1 MAKRLIG
8 EGSFGQVFCKDN
20 VATKLIPVRVEKHSD
35 NWENVQS
42 IIRELHCLV
51 LGRQNPYIV
60 QIINAE
66 YNRYNQVEI
75 NMEKM
80 SMDLGKFLTQSIVYS
95 SPLHEDLMETI
106 VNSITHGLYFLH
118 SHDIMHRDL
127 KPANVMI
134 DVVKGN
140 GNEYR
145 VKLCDFGMSRRGGD
159 KWEGGSDYVVTRW
172 YRAPE
177 IFRKDA
183 YNTAI
188 DMWAL
193 GAIIAECQDVPHT
206 PIFRVNYFSE
216 VRAYWKNLLDRE
228 LPETKYTTMLKGC
241 LEWSPDNRWTAK
253 KCLQFLKEDIP
264 EYSKSYVFG
273 NTIDE
278 SRSIEMI
285 RDAIEE
291 YTEQKNAIMHGVM
304 LFDRTLN
311 RSTRDFHNAMSV
323 SSIIW
328 ESMPDNEF
336 FRVQAEETNMED
348 ICKFAVENCMTSN
361 LSEYEYGTNI
371 DAILKDMEDWQVVVP
386 KHKKMKC

>member
-20 VATKLIPVRVEKHSD
+20 VATKLIPVRVEKYSD

-60 QIINAE
+60 QIKNAV
-66 YNRYNQVEI
+66 YNRYDQVEI

-80 SMDLGKFLTQSIVYS
+80 SMDLGRYLTQSIVYS
-95 SPLHEDLMETI
+95 SPLDEDLMETI

-118 SHDIMHRDL
+118 SHGIMHRDL
-127 KPANVMI
+127 KPANIMI
-134 DVVKGN
+134 DVVGKV
-140 GNEYR
+140 NEYR

-177 IFRKDA
+177 IFSKDA

-188 DMWAL
+188 DMWSL
-193 GAIIAECQDVPHT
+193 GAIMMELQNVPHI
-206 PIFRVNYFSE
+206 PVFRVSYFSE
-216 VRAYWKNLLDRE
+216 LRNIWCEKDVQD
-228 LPETKYTTMLKGC
+228 TKYAPMVKGC
-241 LEWSPDNRWTAK
+241 LDWNQKLRWSSK
-253 KCLQFLKEDIP
+253 KCLSFLKEDIP

-278 SRSIEMI
+278 PRSIEMI
-285 RDAIEE
+285 KDAVEE
-291 YTEQKNAIMHGVM
+291 YSGQKNAIMHGVM
-304 LFDRTLN
+304 LFDRTID

-323 SSIIW
+323 ASLLM

-336 FRVQAEETNMED
+336 FRVNSEETNMED
-348 ICKFAVENCMTSN
+348 IAKFAVENCMTSN

-371 DAILKDMEDWQVVVP
+371 DDILKDMEEWQVVVP
-386 KHKKMKC
+386 HKKRKR

>member
-20 VATKLIPVRVEKHSD
+20 VATKLIPVRVEKYSD

-60 QIINAE
+60 QIKNAV
-66 YNRYNQVEI
+66 YNRYDQVEI

-80 SMDLGKFLTQSIVYS
+80 SMDLGRYLTQPIVYS
-95 SPLHEDLMETI
+95 SPLDEDLMETI

-118 SHDIMHRDL
+118 SHGIMHRDL
-127 KPANVMI
+127 KPANIMI
-134 DVVKGN
+134 DVVGKV
-140 GNEYR
+140 NEYR

-177 IFRKDA
+177 IFSKDA

-188 DMWAL
+188 DMWSL
-193 GAIIAECQDVPHT
+193 GAIMMELQNVPHI
-206 PIFRVNYFSE
+206 PVFRVSYFSE
-216 VRAYWKNLLDRE
+216 LRNIWCEKDVQD
-228 LPETKYTTMLKGC
+228 TKYAPMVKGC
-241 LEWSPDNRWTAK
+241 LDWNQKLRWSSK
-253 KCLQFLKEDIP
+253 KCLSFLKEDIP

-278 SRSIEMI
+278 PRSIEMI
-285 RDAIEE
+285 KDAVEE
-291 YTEQKNAIMHGVM
+291 YSGQKNAIMHGVM
-304 LFDRTLN
+304 LFDRTID

-323 SSIIW
+323 ASLLM

-336 FRVQAEETNMED
+336 FRVNSEETNMED
-348 ICKFAVENCMTSN
+348 IAKFAVENCMTSN

-371 DAILKDMEDWQVVVP
+371 DDILKDMEEWQVVVP
-386 KHKKMKC
+386 HKKRKR

>member
-1 MAKRLIG
+1 MAKKLIG

-60 QIINAE
+60 QIKNAK
-66 YNRYNQVEI
+66 YNRYNQIEI

-80 SMDLGKFLTQSIVYS
+80 SMDLAKYLTQPIVYS
-95 SPLHEDLMETI
+95 SPLSEDIMETI

-127 KPANVMI
+127 KPANIMI
-134 DVVKGN
+134 DVVAGN

-177 IFRKDA
+177 IFSKST
-183 YNTAI
+183 YNALI

-193 GAIIAECQDVPHT
+193 GAIMMELQNVPHI
-206 PIFRVNYFSE
+206 PIFRVNYYSQLRDIWCNKE
-216 VRAYWKNLLDRE
+216 VND
-228 LPETKYTTMLKGC
+228 TKYASMIKGC
-241 LEWSPDNRWTAK
+241 LDWNPKLRWSSK
-253 KCLQFLKEDIP
+253 KCLSFLKEDIP

-278 SRSIEMI
+278 PRSIEMI
-285 RDAIEE
+285 KDAIQE
-291 YTEQKNAIMHGVM
+291 YTEQKNTIMHGVM
-304 LFDRTLN
+304 LFDRTLD
-311 RSTRDFHNAMSV
+311 RSARDFYNSMCVASLLL
-323 SSIIW
+323 

-336 FRVQAEETNMED
+336 FRVHSEETTMED
-348 ICKFAVENCMTSN
+348 IVKFAVKNGMTSN
-361 LSEYEYGTNI
+361 LSEYEYGSNI
-371 DAILKDMEDWQVVVP
+371 DDILKEMEEWQVVVP
-386 KHKKMKC
+386 NKKRKR

>member
-1 MAKRLIG
+1 MAKKLIG

-60 QIINAE
+60 QIKNAK
-66 YNRYNQVEI
+66 YNRYNQIEI

-80 SMDLGKFLTQSIVYS
+80 SMDLAKYLTQPIVYS
-95 SPLHEDLMETI
+95 SPLSEDIMETI

-127 KPANVMI
+127 KPANIMI
-134 DVVKGN
+134 DVVAGN

-177 IFRKDA
+177 IFSKSA
-183 YNTAI
+183 YNALI

-193 GAIIAECQDVPHT
+193 GAIMMELQNVPHI
-206 PIFRVNYFSE
+206 PIFRVNYYSQLRDIWCNKE
-216 VRAYWKNLLDRE
+216 VND
-228 LPETKYTTMLKGC
+228 TKYASMIKGC
-241 LEWSPDNRWTAK
+241 LDWNPKLRWSSK
-253 KCLQFLKEDIP
+253 KCLSFLKEDIP

-278 SRSIEMI
+278 PRSIEMI
-285 RDAIEE
+285 KDAINE
-291 YTEQKNAIMHGVM
+291 YTEQKNTIMHGVM
-304 LFDRTLN
+304 LFDRTLD
-311 RSTRDFHNAMSV
+311 RSARDFHNSMCVASLLL
-323 SSIIW
+323 

-336 FRVQAEETNMED
+336 FRVHSEETTMED
-348 ICKFAVENCMTSN
+348 IVKFAVKNGMTSN
-361 LSEYEYGTNI
+361 LSEYEYGSNI
-371 DAILKDMEDWQVVVP
+371 DDILKEMEEWQVVVP
-386 KHKKMKC
+386 NKKRKR